1 MIRRPPRSTR
11 TDTLFPY
18 TTLFRSSITFSSQ
31 NRTDWQKRIPF
42 PGAAGFASDPSEAF
56 QQIDYTS
63 RTEAGGISEQGVR
76 GKLLW
81 NATHAIDVTLE
92 GDYLNS
98 EKSASPSTLIGTRST
113 VLSPAGTPVDAD
125 GKGVPEFTFARLYNT
140 CMSIPESVRTDMP
153 T

>member
-18 TTLFRSSITFSSQ
+18 TTLFRS
-31 NRTDWQKRIPF
+31 
-42 PGAAGFASDPSEAF
+42 F

-63 RTEAGGISEQGVR
+63 QTAAGGISEQGVR

-81 NATHAIDVTLE
+81 NATNAIDVTLE

-98 EKSASPSTLIGTRST
+98 ETSASPSTLLGTRST

-125 GKGVPEFTFARLYNT
+125 GNGVPDSTLAGLYNT
-140 CMSIPESVRTDMP
+140 CISLPESVLGAIGLGGA
-153 T
+153 